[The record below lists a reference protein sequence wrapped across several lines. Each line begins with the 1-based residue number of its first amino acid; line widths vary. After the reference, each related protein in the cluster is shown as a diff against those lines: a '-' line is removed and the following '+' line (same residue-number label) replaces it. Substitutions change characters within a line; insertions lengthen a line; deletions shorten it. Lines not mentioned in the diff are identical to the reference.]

1 MNRLPLL
8 LRLARNGLRYHIARL
23 TGASC
28 PIQALSLEITY
39 RCIARCTMCNI
50 WKIPTTVQD
59 LPLSEWIKLLASS
72 ELKQLREIDITGGEP
87 FLRDDIV
94 NLVEA
99 ISHNKPELYAKLRT
113 VAVTT
118 NGILTQRIL
127 NEAEVMADC
136 LKRRHIDLVFAVA
149 VDAIGEVHEEIRG
162 VSGAWPKVLQTID
175 GLCKMRR
182 AFPNL
187 VVGLKTTVVPANVD
201 HLTSIAMFARDRGL
215 FTIISPRI
223 LTNARYANLDRSKE
237 LRFSD
242 KDLEELASFYS
253 TELFPWSHHRKV
265 LLNYFRTGGV
275 DKPCTTGFNYF
286 FIRSTGD
293 VYPCPL
299 INYSIGNILDKS
311 FENLVRS
318 RQASRF
324 RRTAGTHQ
332 ECLICTE
339 PGLERYAL
347 PFEGLSYAAVMFRM
361 KRADFEKLHSLM
373 GLDKYFE

>member
-1 MNRLPLL
+1 MSSLPLL
-8 LRLARNGLRYHIARL
+8 LRLARNGLRYRISRL
-23 TGASC
+23 TGGSC
-28 PIQALSLEITY
+28 PIQALSLEITH
-39 RCIARCTMCNI
+39 RCIARCMMCNI
-50 WKIPTTVQD
+50 WKIPATVKD
-59 LPLSEWIKLLASS
+59 LPLSEWLKLLASS

-87 FLRDDIV
+87 FLSDDIV

-99 ISHNKPELYAKLRT
+99 ISHNKPDLYAKLRT

-118 NGILTQRIL
+118 NGLLTRRIL
-127 NEAEVMADC
+127 NKAGVMADR
-136 LKRRHIDLVFAVA
+136 LNSRHIDLVFAVA
-149 VDAIGEVHEEIRG
+149 VDAIGEVHEKIRG

-175 GLCKMRR
+175 GLRRMRR

-201 HLTSIAMFARDRGL
+201 HLTSIAMFAQDREL

-223 LTNARYANLDRSKE
+223 LTKVRYANLDHSEE
-237 LRFSD
+237 LQFSA
-242 KDLEELASFYS
+242 KDLDKLASFYS
-253 TELFPWSHHRKV
+253 TELFPWSYHRNV
-265 LLNYFRTGGV
+265 LQNYFRTGSV
-275 DKPCTTGFNYF
+275 EKPCTTGFNYF

-299 INYSIGNILDKS
+299 INYSIGNIQDKS

-318 RQASRF
+318 HQASRF

-347 PFEGLSYAAVMFRM
+347 PFEGLSYATVMFRM
-361 KRADFEKLHSLM
+361 KRTNFEKLHSLM